1 MSVVKPGKIFLILF
15 LAFAI
20 LPVLAVL
27 GEPCEDIC
35 VTRADENAENYV
47 FLEIFEA
54 EQEILPSESVD
65 FLITV
70 RNLGDTDLTYYP
82 PQPSTFNLPTGW
94 AIVFDPATEMY
105 ILADSYDSLTVTLS
119 APSDAL
125 ANTLIELEI
134 TGTTSA
140 SDAQIISATITANV
154 HEIYDTTFSTIDRL
168 TLDSPLDP
176 MSFEINVNNKGN
188 IDDRVEL
195 QITGIPS
202 GLKLSHESQE
212 FIIVTGKTEAHT
224 IIMYPSSIL
233 TAGEYELN
241 ISLYRI
247 TTAGKTWMSSQDLWV
262 DVVYYPDLAIDEED
276 IELSK
281 YVPYSGEDVLI
292 NITVHNNG
300 DSDARNIIVSIIPVV
315 RAGGQRLEDFEDVKI
330 EFLAQNSSTTI
341 QVPWCAEPPAVNRIQ
356 VIIDPDDSIGE
367 LNNKNNNAT
376 KYVAIIPPPIPPGG
390 QNSDVGRY
398 TIAQVGSIAVVGVL
412 MGSLLAVAGF
422 YATTENGKFALFNL
436 FLPFYTR
443 VKKEEVLNHEIRE
456 LVYDYVQSHPGE
468 HFRAILT
475 KLGLTNGTLIHHLQ
489 TLERQEFIKSERDGP
504 FKRFYP
510 TGRQFTED
518 VLEINGIQKKI
529 LDTVA
534 SNPGVNQKDL
544 SNMLK
549 TSPPTINYHVKALR
563 GVRLINIKRDGK
575 NTRCFPG
582 QSLNGWYKGGV
593 S

>member
-1 MSVVKPGKIFLILF
+1 MSVVKPGKIFLILI

-20 LPVLAVL
+20 LPALAVL
-27 GEPCEDIC
+27 GEPCEVHC
-35 VTRADENAENYV
+35 GTRADENAPNYV
-47 FLEIFEA
+47 YLEIFEA

-70 RNLGDTDLTYYP
+70 RNLGDTAITYYP
-82 PQPSTFNLPTGW
+82 PQPSTFNLPVGW
-94 AIVFDPATEMY
+94 AIAFDPATEIY
-105 ILADSYDSLTVTLS
+105 LLADSYNSLTITLT
-119 APSDAL
+119 APSDAK

-134 TGTTSA
+134 VGTTSA

-154 HEIYDTTFSTIDRL
+154 HEIYDTTFSTVDRII
-168 TLDSPLDP
+168 LDSPLNP
-176 MSFEINVNNKGN
+176 KSFDINVKNKGN
-188 IDDRVEL
+188 LDDRIEL

-212 FIIVTGKTEAHT
+212 FIILNGETEIHT
-224 IIMYPSSIL
+224 ITMHPSSIL
-233 TAGEYELN
+233 TAGEYKLDIN
-241 ISLYRI
+241 LYRI
-247 TTAGKTWMSSQDLWV
+247 TTEGKTWVSSKDLWV
-262 DVVYYPDLAIDEED
+262 DVVYYPDLFICSAD
-276 IELSK
+276 ITMSK
-281 YVPYSGEDVLI
+281 YIPYSGEDVFVNL
-292 NITVHNNG
+292 TVHNHG
-300 DSDARNIIVSIIPVV
+300 DSDARNVTVSILPTV
-315 RAGGQRLEDFEDVKI
+315 RGGGQLHDIDDVVIDLIKM
-330 EFLAQNSSTTI
+330 NSSETI
-341 QVPWCAEPPAVNRIQ
+341 SVPWRTDPAVNKIQ
-356 VIIDPDDSIGE
+356 VVLDPETAIGE
-367 LNNKNNNAT
+367 LSEDNNKAEL
-376 KYVAIIPPPIPPGG
+376 YIAIIPPPIPRDNEN
-390 QNSDVGRY
+390 QDVGRY

-443 VKKEEVLNHEIRE
+443 VKKEEVLNHEVRE
-456 LVYDYVQSHPGE
+456 LVYDYVQTHPGE

-518 VLEINGIQKKI
+518 ILEINGIQKKI
-529 LDTVA
+529 LDEVA
-534 SNPGVNQKDL
+534 AQPGITQKDL
-544 SNMLK
+544 AIRLH
-549 TSPPTINYHVKALR
+549 TSPPTINYHIKALR
-563 GVRLINIKRDGK
+563 GVRLINIQRDGK

-582 QSLNGWYKGGV
+582 TSINGWFKRSV